1 MLIEPKELLL
11 GSSLSKV
18 FEFVPNPAPSVE
30 PKNPVPDDAK
40 VVG

>member
-1 MLIEPKELLL
+1 MPIGPKELLL
-11 GSSLSKV
+11 SSPLSKV
-18 FEFVPNPAPSVE
+18 FEVVPNPAPSDE